1 LASTKGLSNFSRR
14 LAGCLGLI
22 FSTICGGATLYGD
35 LTGEK
40 LTPKQLISDK
50 NSAQALGGNMMKYLI
65 LFALYAAAITATELI
80 LGNEN
85 FPFHLWVFEKVKP
98 VEWSLPIHL
107 AGFFWIV
114 IWNLMLKNKPF
125 WLALLV
131 SMLFFVAAELMNYSY
146 LHWFAYTGGPLG
158 RMGALILILLLYLI
172 LCGCM
177 AYILRNYL
185 TIKTY

>member
-1 LASTKGLSNFSRR
+1 MF
-14 LAGCLGLI
+14 
-22 FSTICGGATLYGD
+22 
-35 LTGEK
+35 
-40 LTPKQLISDK
+40 
-50 NSAQALGGNMMKYLI
+50 KYMI
-65 LFALYAAAITATELI
+65 LFILYAFSIALAELT
-80 LGNEN
+80 LGNRH

-125 WLALLV
+125 WLALLA
-131 SMLFFVAAELMNYSY
+131 SMLFFVTAELMNYSY
-146 LHWFAYTGGPLG
+146 LNWFAYTGGPLG

-177 AYILRNYL
+177 SYSLRKYV
-185 TIKTY
+185 IAKTS